1 MNWDEKAAILIS
13 ELKEPASSMMLS
25 KLKIQAIKSPNELT
39 WPYLTGLMS
48 MNNKKYKK
56 AIEYFLQANK
66 IEANPAIY
74 QRLAD
79 CYCEIGAYD
88 EALASINQSLDM
100 DSTDLA
106 NQVKKAYIYYEMGNV
121 TLTAFRCISFLTPV
135 RVTSLSPWL
144 RPRS

>member
-1 MNWDEKAAILIS
+1 
-13 ELKEPASSMMLS
+13 MMLS
-25 KLKIQAIKSPNELT
+25 KLKIQATKSPNELT

-66 IEANPAIY
+66 IEATSTIY

-79 CYCEIGAYD
+79 CYCEIGSYD
-88 EALASINQSLDM
+88 GALASINQSLDM

-106 NQVKKAYIYYEMGNV
+106 NLVKKAYIYYEMGNV